1 MNEEAYQ
8 REMSDQAQYEAE
20 QERFKNEVYTYLS
33 DCMAIVR
40 EMITDELTSDVS
52 PTNWSKIEDTAIAM
66 QDLEGYLDRE
76 EWENALNEISNYV

>member
-8 REMSDQAQYEAE
+8 DQMDDDAQFEAE
-20 QERFKNEVYTYLS
+20 QARFKDEVYTYLA

-40 EMITDELTSDVS
+40 EMITDELTSGVGA
-52 PTNWSKIEDTAIAM
+52 TRWSKIEGIAIAM
-66 QDLEGYLDRE
+66 QDLEGYIYRE